1 MSPWTSAAEVC
12 PFDAFSSRLC
22 CDSQIQ
28 KQQPKSCGQPP
39 IDDHQCFK
47 MGSTT
52 VWILQSLQ
60 FAHLVEVKEWEVFI
74 RSMKHFDPNTN
85 LRMNS
90 TEDVSRSLREKLRDV
105 FQHHWPHIPTLHFT
119 RSEAI
124 TILGRELQRI
134 PWCSWNTRVLQIRF
148 FGYESCHWKIW
159 QKIEAN
165 FS

>member
-12 PFDAFSSRLC
+12 PFDAVSSRLC

-39 IDDHQCFK
+39 IDDHQCFR

-52 VWILQSLQ
+52 VWYCKACNSRILWRLKTEMLS
-60 FAHLVEVKEWEVFI
+60 K
-74 RSMKHFDPNTN
+74 RSMKQEFLATPKTCNFDPNTN

-90 TEDVSRSLREKLRDV
+90 TEDVSWSLREKLRDV
-105 FQHHWPHIPTLHFT
+105 FQHHWPNIPTLHFT

-124 TILGRELQRI
+124 NVLGRELQRI
-134 PWCSWNTRVLQIRF
+134 HFLGVWI
-148 FGYESCHWKIW
+148 
-159 QKIEAN
+159 
-165 FS
+165 